1 MRGLDHTRSRLP
13 AARAFFA
20 GVAILAGAFAPA
32 AQASGNDETA
42 MAVPRIALPNG
53 NAAVALPQPL
63 NPSDAV
69 LVRRAFTLQDR
80 GDVPGADRAIAELQS
95 DLLLGHLLAARDLGR
110 FHRATVAELTD
121 WLGRYA
127 NQPDAPAMRALLL
140 RRLPRGAAVP
150 PLPVIAAVPT
160 PRPVEPLASTPPAS
174 TDATDA
180 VTEQAPMPRQPA
192 MERSLAIRLARG
204 GPQSALRLIDTS
216 KGLAPAYAALLRGE
230 IVRALFT
237 GNEDAE
243 ALHVARQALHTTP
256 PDHDVGLAAYVG
268 GLAAWRLDH
277 LTEARWLFASAA
289 DAPGASAQRRAAAA
303 FWSARAADRLH
314 DPADAARWL
323 HRAAEQRTTL
333 HGLLARRLLGLPT
346 GIVPSNTLLSQADVD
361 AIAATDGGW
370 RAFALLQVG
379 QPERAA
385 DELRG
390 LWPMV
395 RDDPVLRRALLLV
408 AAGVGLSD
416 CAAQLAAWSE
426 AIDPGAGDQL
436 QFALPRLLPAGGFL
450 VDPALVYGLT
460 RVESNFDSDAV
471 SAAGARGLMQ
481 LMPVTAQYVGSN
493 VTLADDSLH
502 DPALN
507 LELGQRYV
515 LLLAA
520 QDAVDG
526 NLLRL
531 LASYNAGL
539 GGYLRWAD
547 SMRDDGDPLLF
558 IEAIPNDETRRF
570 VERVLTYTWIYAARL
585 HVPAPSLDDMAAGQ
599 FPRFTPVLVA
609 GKIASARLH

>member
-13 AARAFFA
+13 ATRAFLA

-42 MAVPRIALPNG
+42 MAVPRVALPNG

-80 GDVPGADRAIAELQS
+80 GDIPGADRAIAELQS
-95 DLLLGHLLAARDLGR
+95 DLLLGHLLAARNLGR
-110 FHRATVAELTD
+110 FHRASAAELTD

-127 NQPDAPAMRALLL
+127 NEPDAPAMRALLL

-150 PLPVIAAVPT
+150 LLPVIAAVPP
-160 PRPVEPLASTPPAS
+160 PRPVDPPAS
-174 TDATDA
+174 TDVTDT
-180 VTEQAPMPRQPA
+180 VGEQAPLPRQPA
-192 MERSLAIRLARG
+192 LERSLAIRMARG
-204 GPQSALRLIDTS
+204 GAQSALRQIDTGT
-216 KGLAPAYAALLRGE
+216 GLPPAYASLLRGE

-237 GNEDAE
+237 RNEDAD
-243 ALHVARQALHTTP
+243 ALHIARQALATTP

-268 GLAAWRLDH
+268 GLAAWRLDQ
-277 LTEARWLFASAA
+277 LTEARQLFASAA
-289 DAPGASAQRRAAAA
+289 DAPNASAQRRAAAA
-303 FWSARAADRLH
+303 FWCARAADRLH

-323 HRAAEQRTTL
+323 RRAAEQRTTL
-333 HGLLARRLLGLPT
+333 HGLIARRLLGLPT
-346 GIVPSNTLLSQADVD
+346 GIVPSNTLVSQADVD

-426 AIDPGAGDQL
+426 AIDPGAGNQL
-436 QFALPRLLPAGGFL
+436 QFTVPQLHPAGGFL

-460 RVESNFDSDAV
+460 RVESNFDSGAV

-493 VTLADDSLH
+493 VMLADESLH
-502 DPALN
+502 DPGLN

-520 QDAVDG
+520 QDAIDG

-539 GGYLRWAD
+539 GGYLHWAD

-558 IEAIPNDETRRF
+558 IEAIPTDETRRF

-585 HVPAPSLDDMAAGQ
+585 HVPAPSLDDMAGGR
-599 FPRFTPVLVA
+599 FPRFTPVPVA

>member
-20 GVAILAGAFAPA
+20 GVAILAGAFASA

-42 MAVPRIALPNG
+42 MAVPRVALPDG
-53 NAAVALPQPL
+53 NSAVALPQPL

-69 LVRRAFTLQDR
+69 LVRRAFVLQAR
-80 GDVPGADRAIAELQS
+80 GDLPGADRAIAELHS

-110 FHRATVAELTD
+110 FHRATAGELTD

-127 NQPDAPAMRALLL
+127 SEPDAPAMHTLLL
-140 RRLPRGAAVP
+140 RRLPKGAPVP
-150 PLPVIAAVPT
+150 PLPAIAAVLP
-160 PRPVEPLASTPPAS
+160 PRPAAPPVEPAAAAGAIDDDIDPAP
-174 TDATDA
+174 
-180 VTEQAPMPRQPA
+180 VPRQPA

-204 GPQSALRLIDTS
+204 GPQSALRLIDTRT
-216 KGLAPAYAALLRGE
+216 GLPPAYAALLRGE

-237 GNEDAE
+237 GNDDAG
-243 ALHVARQALHTTP
+243 ALHVARQALDTTP
-256 PDHDVGLAAYVG
+256 PEHDVGLAAYIG

-277 LTEARWLFASAA
+277 LTEARQMFARAA
-289 DAPGASAQRRAAAA
+289 DAPHASAQRRAAAA

-323 HRAAEQRTTL
+323 HRAAEERTTL
-333 HGLLARRLLGLPT
+333 HGLIARRLLGLPT

-385 DELRG
+385 AELRG

-395 RDDPVLRRALLLV
+395 RDDPTLRRALLLV

-416 CAAQLAAWSE
+416 CAAQLAAWTE
-426 AIDPGAGDQL
+426 AIEPGAGDQL
-436 QFALPRLLPAGGFL
+436 QFAVPQLRPAGGFL

-460 RVESNFDSDAV
+460 RVESNFDSAAI

-493 VTLADDSLH
+493 ALLASESLH
-502 DPALN
+502 DPSLN

-515 LLLAA
+515 LLLAG
-520 QDAVDG
+520 QDAIDG

-539 GGYLRWAD
+539 GGYLHWAT
-547 SMRDDGDPLLF
+547 SMRDDGDPLMF

-585 HVPAPSLDDMAAGQ
+585 HVPAPSLDDMAAGE
-599 FPRFTPVLVA
+599 FPRFTPLAVA